1 MENNMK
7 KGWIY
12 PQLKELTSFVIG
24 GDWGKDPLLENG
36 EEFEEVFCI
45 RGSEFKN
52 WGKEKGKTASIRKI
66 KKTSLVKRQLKKGDV
81 LLEISGGGP
90 DQPVGRTVIIDDAAL
105 NENGDFPKVCTNF
118 FRLVRFHENL
128 NKQFLNHYLQYFH
141 HSGEVIQYQG
151 GSNNL
156 RNLKFKEYETI
167 NIPLPPLLEQNRI
180 VAKLGK
186 LFGQQEIIKAS
197 LEKIPMLLKNFRQQV
212 LTQAVTGKL
221 TRTKVKETR
230 LGSLLIDVKY
240 GTSKKSLLGIDG
252 IPVLRIPNIQFGEI
266 SDEDLKF
273 SKMDEKEFEKVK
285 LLKGD
290 VLIIR
295 SNGSVS
301 LVGKSA
307 IVREK
312 HINFSYAGYLIRL
325 RCNNLL
331 DPEFLNYSL
340 QSNFMRCQIVD
351 TSRSTSGINN
361 INSNEIKDLKVLL
374 PNLYDQKL
382 IVNRI
387 QQLLLKAD
395 KIEDQYHS
403 LTEKIDK
410 LPQAILHKAFKRE
423 LVAQLESD
431 GDARELLKE
440 IKELKKI

>member
-1 MENNMK
+1 MK